1 MGVDPRLGPRGGDR
15 ERHQLH
21 AGDALGREHQGPAG
35 RHRGL
40 AGLHPGLLEQF
51 PPRAGLEIDLAV
63 ENVAGV
69 RRSGGKID
77 LSGVEGMRGHL
88 ADQESPV
95 GPAQRRHREAI
106 VDRFAGIAE
115 FFPGEV
121 IGIVGLEKD
130 ASERQHAIGSRL
142 DRAPAQKQHPPVEQR
157 GLRLPQSRPV
167 RRDARRL
174 TFGERPAR
182 GLEREVELADLEEAR
197 RLAQR
202 SSEPLERM
210 TTEPPIVAAPSAPAS
225 IVRPS
230 TIRLGRPISK
240 PCSIV
245 SVCSP
250 SPGRSKA

>member
-21 AGDALGREHQGPAG
+21 AGDARGVNTSVQPGAIAVSPAFTPVSSNNS
-35 RHRGL
+35 RRAL
-40 AGLHPGLLEQF
+40 AS
-51 PPRAGLEIDLAV
+51 RSTCRRK
-63 ENVAGV
+63 VAGV

-77 LSGVEGMRGHL
+77 LPGVEGVRRHL
-88 ADQESPV
+88 ANQESPV

-106 VDRFAGIAE
+106 VDGIAGIAE

-130 ASERQHAIGSRL
+130 ASERQHAIESRL
-142 DRAPAQKQHPPVEQR
+142 DRAPAQKQHSPVEQR
-157 GLRLPQSRPV
+157 GLRFPHPRPV

-197 RLAQR
+197 GALKGR
-202 SSEPLERM
+202 
-210 TTEPPIVAAPSAPAS
+210 AS
-225 IVRPS
+225 RW
-230 TIRLGRPISK
+230 RG
-240 PCSIV
+240 
-245 SVCSP
+245 
-250 SPGRSKA
+250 